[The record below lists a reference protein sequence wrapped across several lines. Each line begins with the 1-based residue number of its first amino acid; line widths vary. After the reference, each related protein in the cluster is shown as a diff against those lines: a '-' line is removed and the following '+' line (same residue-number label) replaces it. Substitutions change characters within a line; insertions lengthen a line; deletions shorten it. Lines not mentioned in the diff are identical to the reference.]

1 METSRVSRR
10 SVMLNRVKLTD
21 AEMKEFAEV
30 FAYYDYGDDEIGMV
44 PYC

>member
-30 FAYYDYGDDEIGMV
+30 FAYYDYGDDEI
-44 PYC
+44 